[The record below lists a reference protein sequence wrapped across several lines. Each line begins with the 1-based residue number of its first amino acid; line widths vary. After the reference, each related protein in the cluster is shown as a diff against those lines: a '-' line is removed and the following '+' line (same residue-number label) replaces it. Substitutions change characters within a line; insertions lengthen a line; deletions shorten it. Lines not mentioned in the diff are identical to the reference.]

1 MVILGDFNYSD
12 INWKFRDS
20 GSLGKD
26 FLDLVND
33 CFLWQHIKQPTR
45 GKNTLDLVLSS
56 EENMIEEIEISCP
69 ISNSDHNTI
78 FFQLICNNDDEES
91 KVVNYSYDKSDYQ
104 SIRKGLQTIEWNS
117 QFLGKSVEDMW
128 SFWKNVMVKYRD
140 AYVPK
145 AKNYKRSYP
154 KWMTGKIR
162 RGIRKRN
169 KAWQRY
175 NASPQHQRLR
185 KYQKLRNKVNKHIRT
200 SKRAFEESLAE
211 KIKYDPKAF
220 YSYVRSK
227 SKTKD
232 RVGPLLDDRGHVTD
246 DKKEMCS
253 ILNDYFST
261 VFTVEDLTNIDVIKN
276 RGGLSI
282 RNQSRTE
289 GLFKCGYY

>member
-1 MVILGDFNYSD
+1 MIYIGLCYKSPTASPLEIDLMFQQIKRFSSFQVVILGDFNYSD

-78 FFQLICNNDDEES
+78 FFQLICNIDEEES
-91 KVVNYSYDKSDYQ
+91 KVVNYSYDKADYQ
-104 SIRKGLQTIEWNS
+104 SIRKGLQTIKWNS

-145 AKNYKRSYP
+145 AKNYKRSFP

-162 RGIRKRN
+162 KGIR
-169 KAWQRY
+169 
-175 NASPQHQRLR
+175 
-185 KYQKLRNKVNKHIRT
+185 
-200 SKRAFEESLAE
+200 
-211 KIKYDPKAF
+211 
-220 YSYVRSK
+220 
-227 SKTKD
+227 
-232 RVGPLLDDRGHVTD
+232 
-246 DKKEMCS
+246 
-253 ILNDYFST
+253 
-261 VFTVEDLTNIDVIKN
+261 
-276 RGGLSI
+276 
-282 RNQSRTE
+282 
-289 GLFKCGYY
+289 